1 VPKKKPGEYR
11 LVEDFRKLNDA
22 IIDDG
27 HPLPRIEDILQKQGG
42 YKIWSVL
49 DLKDGYH
56 QMPLKVEHR
65 PYTCMSTPRGSF
77 QWKVLVMGLKNG
89 NAMFQRMMEWV
100 LRNLENADPYVDDI
114 IIGSTGENMEDIMKN
129 HERDVRAVLR
139 VLREENL
146 IVDPKKANMF
156 MGEVEFC
163 GHILREVRQSP
174 APGKLL
180 SIQKCELQ
188 GTVTSLRGFLGIT
201 NYYSS
206 YVHNYAALAAPL
218 MGKLQ
223 VNRLD
228 EKKGSL
234 KHVAWDDE
242 SRAAFGALKEALK
255 EGLQVFQL
263 EPDQPFVLRTDASDF
278 AIGAVLEK

>member
-1 VPKKKPGEYR
+1 
-11 LVEDFRKLNDA
+11 
-22 IIDDG
+22 
-27 HPLPRIEDILQKQGG
+27 
-42 YKIWSVL
+42 
-49 DLKDGYH
+49 
-56 QMPLKVEHR
+56 
-65 PYTCMSTPRGSF
+65 
-77 QWKVLVMGLKNG
+77 
-89 NAMFQRMMEWV
+89 MFQRMMEWV
-100 LRNLENADPYVDDI
+100 IGDLENADPYVDDI
-114 IIGSTGENMEDIMKN
+114 IIGSTGENMEEIMAN
-129 HERDVRAVLR
+129 HETYVRAVLR

-163 GHILREVRQSP
+163 GHILREGRRSP

-180 SIQKCELQ
+180 SIQKWELP
-188 GTVTSLRGFLGIT
+188 GTVTALRGFLGLT

-228 EKKGSL
+228 GRKGSL
-234 KHVAWDDE
+234 NPVAWDDE
-242 SRAAFGALKEALK
+242 SKAAFEALKEALK

-263 EPDQPFVLRTDASDF
+263 EPDQPFVLRTDSSDF
-278 AIGAVLEK
+278 AIGAVLEQERNGEWVPVSFLVGNWGNVNSTGPPEKRKPTPS